1 MLDQTILLSLC
12 YEKLAVKIV
21 VCRFVAFKNVL
32 QFSLQDS
39 IRTAEADNK
48 SCSPGH
54 LLEKDSICFNELSS
68 FNMKCSVSTS
78 DRVLVSI
85 SNGLLLEE
93 YLRLLFYYSSR
104 TLNISSKCQL
114 LFRHLQC
121 LLGYGVCDGNR
132 ILQFSRESCEAI
144 RDSLCVKEW
153 LEFSQFSGPS
163 TFLDC
168 NTLQPSLDEYEGT
181 ITIGHVNFY
190 VYYV

>member
-1 MLDQTILLSLC
+1 M
-12 YEKLAVKIV
+12 
-21 VCRFVAFKNVL
+21 AFKNVL

-68 FNMKCSVSTS
+68 FNLRCSVSTS

-85 SNGLLLEE
+85 SNDSPWEE
-93 YLRLLFYYSSR
+93 YVRLFVYSSS
-104 TLNISSKCQL
+104 NFSSKCQL

-153 LEFSQFSGPS
+153 IEYSQFSGPS

-168 NTLQPSLDEYEGT
+168 NTLQPSLDECEGT
-181 ITIGHVNFY
+181 IIIGHVNFY
-190 VYYV
+190 VHYV